1 MGTIFNWKD
10 KQNSDGGWAYSRGS
24 SWTEPTVFVLLARA
38 ATEPVPLSGEAGQ
51 SVAAGVRFLRSL
63 QRPDGGWQ
71 PQPGVMES
79 TWVTSLVALLPE
91 SEIGARALR
100 TATGWLRNQTGQES
114 GWRYR
119 LQQRMA
125 GNKDQFPEAWPWF
138 PGAAAW
144 ATPTT
149 MGILALE
156 KMRRR
161 AAQGKSTEDGELQR
175 RVNTAR
181 EFLLGRQCADGGW
194 NHGSNR
200 ALGRDGDSYPETTGQ
215 VLLAFAGT
223 GRSTAIDRATAAAH
237 RHLAAC
243 RTAEG
248 TSWLRLG
255 LAAHAQPVKLGF
267 TPVCR
272 TNMDVALLAL
282 ADANRNPF
290 LT

>member
-181 EFLLGRQCADGGW
+181 EFLLGRQCTDGGW

-237 RHLAAC
+237 RHLATC

-255 LAAHAQPVKLGF
+255 LAAHSQPVKRGF

-272 TNMDVALLAL
+272 TNMDAALLAL
-282 ADANRNPF
+282 ADASRNPF